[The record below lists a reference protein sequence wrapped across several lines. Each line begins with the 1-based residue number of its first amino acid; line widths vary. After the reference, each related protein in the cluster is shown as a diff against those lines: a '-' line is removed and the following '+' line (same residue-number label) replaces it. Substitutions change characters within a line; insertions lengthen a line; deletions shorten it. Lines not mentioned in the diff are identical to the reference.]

1 MSFIYEAATILANES
16 NIPVVKAITI
26 LEDAT
31 NPITS
36 KYMEKL
42 YQQVLDKKHVD
53 FGDIPKSKGNI
64 HNYSGYE
71 SLKEVISTIQALSSN
86 VKSTSRAV
94 QCINTLTTAIRNME
108 SLTTVFGKGFS
119 EKNEYVMLDYN
130 CFVYTIVQATSYIL
144 SEFVEFVKNPESK
157 ELDIRLIDTKQKA
170 PSFYMDTL
178 EKFNRLNM
186 TSEYKDYLE
195 YMINK
200 EKNNFTGTAIVG
212 FSAVVAVALSI
223 IPITRSI
230 IYRIYRLRMKLSDAL
245 AMQAV
250 FLEMNKCRVQAR
262 QDIDKNKVKSIL
274 DKQEKLRQA
283 FLKISEKLK
292 VEDSKAGKA
301 AANDL
306 QRDNRHMSFGDSS
319 NNNSS
324 GDDIFL

>member
-1 MSFIYEAATILANES
+1 MAFIYEAASILAEEN
-16 NIPVVKAITI
+16 NIPVAKALTI

-31 NPITS
+31 SPITS

-42 YQQVLDKKHVD
+42 YQQVLDKKHID

-64 HNYSGYE
+64 REYSGYG
-71 SLKEVISTIQALSSN
+71 SLKEVTGTIQSLTTEI
-86 VKSTSRAV
+86 KSTSRAV
-94 QCINTLTTAIRNME
+94 KCVNTLITAISNME
-108 SLTTVFGKGFS
+108 SLSTIFSKGFQ
-119 EKNEYVMLDYN
+119 EKNDYVMLDYN
-130 CFVYTIVQATSYIL
+130 CFTYSIVQATTYIL

-157 ELDIRLIDTKQKA
+157 ELDIRIIDTKQKA

-178 EKFNRLNM
+178 EKFNKLNS

-200 EKNNFTGTAIVG
+200 EKNNFTGAAVLG
-212 FSAVVAVALSI
+212 FSAVVAAALSI
-223 IPITRSI
+223 IPITRSVV
-230 IYRIYRLRMKLSDAL
+230 YRIYRFRMKLADAL

-262 QDIDKNKVKSIL
+262 QDIDKEKIKKIL

-306 QRDNRHMSFGDSS
+306 QRDNRHMTLGNNSDDSS
-319 NNNSS
+319 SD
-324 GDDIFL
+324 DDILL

>member
-1 MSFIYEAATILANES
+1 MAFIYEAVTILAEEN
-16 NIPVVKAITI
+16 NIPRAKAITI

-42 YQQVLDKKHVD
+42 YRQVLDKKHID

-64 HNYSGYE
+64 REYSGYE
-71 SLKEVISTIQALSSN
+71 SLKEVIGTIQSLSTGI
-86 VKSTSRAV
+86 KSTSRATKCV
-94 QCINTLTTAIRNME
+94 NTLVTAVSNME
-108 SLTTVFGKGFS
+108 SLSILFTKGFH

-130 CFVYTIVQATSYIL
+130 CFVYSIVQATSYIL

-157 ELDIRLIDTKQKA
+157 ELDIRIIDTKQKA
-170 PSFYMDTL
+170 PSFYIDTL
-178 EKFNRLNM
+178 EKFNRLNS
-186 TSEYKDYLE
+186 TSEYRDYLE

-200 EKNNFTGTAIVG
+200 EKNNFTGAAALG

-223 IPITRSI
+223 IPVTRSI
-230 IYRIYRLRMKLSDAL
+230 IYRIYRFRMKLSDAL

-262 QDIDKNKVKSIL
+262 QDIDKEKIKKIL
-274 DKQEKLRQA
+274 DKQEKFRQA
-283 FLKISEKLK
+283 FLKISEKIK

-306 QRDNRHMSFGDSS
+306 QRDNRHMSLGNGSEDSS
-319 NNNSS
+319 SD
-324 GDDIFL
+324 DDILL